1 VSVDLG
7 KIKNRNIFF
16 IFFIFLLIVFS
27 HRFLQWGVT
36 LPGYRDEEVY
46 IGCGV
51 AYVSNFT
58 PPMLCNF
65 EHPPFAKYVIGFSSI
80 LGFSRDL
87 FLMFYVFSC
96 IFLFLIVY
104 NVSGDF
110 LLGLFS
116 SLFLFFDTLFFNVHR
131 FLLLDPVAVFFSLIS
146 LYLVLKGFHRVGGVF
161 AGFGVA
167 SKFSSVPMVFVSMYI
182 VYRGGGFRKVLWFFL
197 FASLSYLTTYIADFR
212 LGIDAVFK
220 HHVEILRYMSW
231 RHGFSIPIAINGFL
245 KLLTKIEFW
254 RFVGSV
260 EVSLGNISS
269 VYTIV
274 NQTFVKMN
282 KVFVVVGLGMGSPL
296 WYLLLPALLY
306 TTYLALTNRLDRI
319 GIVAVISSWFS
330 LLNIVAGPIDWYY
343 INVLPY
349 LYMNFAVALRSIFK
363 SRYEAVGIAIAV
375 LCSAMFLA
383 TVFNVVPF
391 EIEFM
396 R

>member
-1 VSVDLG
+1 VSIDLG
-7 KIKNRNIFF
+7 KIKNRNIFL
-16 IFFIFLLIVFS
+16 IFFIFLLIVFF

-80 LGFSRDL
+80 LGFSRYL
-87 FLMFYVFSC
+87 FLVFYVFSC

-146 LYLVLKGFHRVGGVF
+146 LYLVLKGFHRVGRVF
-161 AGFGVA
+161 AGFSVA

-260 EVSLGNISS
+260 EVSLSNISS

-282 KVFVVVGLGMGSPL
+282 KGFVVVGLGMGSPL
-296 WYLLLPALLY
+296 WYLLFPALLY
-306 TTYLALTNRLDRI
+306 TTYLALTNRLDRV

-349 LYMNFAVALRSIFK
+349 LYMNFAVALKSIFK

-391 EIEFM
+391 KIEFM

>member
-1 VSVDLG
+1 
-7 KIKNRNIFF
+7 
-16 IFFIFLLIVFS
+16 
-27 HRFLQWGVT
+27 LQWGVT

-161 AGFGVA
+161 AGFSVA
-167 SKFSSVPMVFVSMYI
+167 SKFSSAPMVFVSMYI

-231 RHGFSIPIAINGFL
+231 RHGFSIPIAVNGFL

-260 EVSLGNISS
+260 EVSLSNISS

-282 KVFVVVGLGMGSPL
+282 KVFVVGLGMGSPL
-296 WYLLLPALLY
+296 WYLLFPALLY
-306 TTYLALTNRLDRI
+306 TTYLALTNRLDRV

-349 LYMNFAVALRSIFK
+349 LYMNFAVALRSISR

-383 TVFNVVPF
+383 TVFNVIPF
-391 EIEFM
+391 KIEFM

>member
-1 VSVDLG
+1 ML
-7 KIKNRNIFF
+7 N
-16 IFFIFLLIVFS
+16 LIVRVS
-27 HRFLQWGVT
+27 N

-146 LYLVLKGFHRVGGVF
+146 LYLVLKDFHRVGGVF
-161 AGFGVA
+161 AGFSVA

-231 RHGFSIPIAINGFL
+231 RHGFSIPIAVNGFL

-274 NQTFVKMN
+274 NQTFVKIN
-282 KVFVVVGLGMGSPL
+282 KGFFVVGLGMGSPL
-296 WYLLLPALLY
+296 WYLLFPALLY
-306 TTYLALTNRLDRI
+306 TTYLALTNRLDRV

-349 LYMNFAVALRSIFK
+349 LYMNFAVALKSIFK

-375 LCSAMFLA
+375 LCSTMFLA